1 MLIDFYAVA
10 AQLSFVLLGLWW
22 VVVQFRHDTMLAT
35 PAGRRRAYQ
44 VSLYFLLPGLM
55 SLASLA
61 SERLTFLWQVGFGAA
76 GLIGVIVTATGMRST
91 DSPRTRWAD
100 AAALI
105 LYGLITVM
113 AVAPTLPASL
123 GLDLKGREVEAL
135 AITLLLFLGTN
146 VAWRAFVGSR
156 EREPSGSGETA

>member
-61 SERLTFLWQVGFGAA
+61 SERLTVLWQIGFGAA
-76 GLIGVIVTATGMRST
+76 GLIGVIVTATGMRAT
-91 DSPRTRWAD
+91 DSRGSRWAD
-100 AAALI
+100 VTALV
-105 LYGLITVM
+105 LYGLITIV
-113 AVAPTLPASL
+113 AVSPTLPASL

-146 VAWRAFVGSR
+146 LAWRAFVGARSQEPSASR
-156 EREPSGSGETA
+156 ETA

>member
-1 MLIDFYAVA
+1 VLIDFYAVA

-22 VVVQFRHDTMLAT
+22 VVVQFRHDTMLST

-61 SERLTFLWQVGFGAA
+61 SERLTVLWQIGFGAA
-76 GLIGVIVTATGMRST
+76 GLIGVIVTATGMRAT
-91 DSPRTRWAD
+91 DGAGSRWAD
-100 AAALI
+100 VTALV
-105 LYGLITVM
+105 LYGLITIV
-113 AVAPTLPASL
+113 AVAPTLPSSL

-146 VAWRAFVGSR
+146 LAWRAFVGSR
-156 EREPSGSGETA
+156 AQEPSGSGETA